1 MFHYSSIQS
10 HGMITPEGKRLKETK
25 VNVENGKGTKTVTI
39 IDNKGKHTDTIALN
53 SSEIKNIQKHK
64 FMPNL
69 FKKSL
74 KNIRKKVK
82 QTHHSSKKGTRKT
95 KK

>member
-1 MFHYSSIQS
+1 MFHFSSVQS
-10 HGMITPEGKRLKETK
+10 HGYVTPEGKKLKETK

-39 IDNKGKHTDTIALN
+39 SDDKGVHSDTIPLN

-64 FMPNL
+64 FMPHL

-74 KNIRKKVK
+74 KNIRKKIK

>member
-1 MFHYSSIQS
+1 MFHYTSVQS
-10 HGMITPEGKRLKETK
+10 HGYITPEGKKLKETR
-25 VNVENGKGTKTVTI
+25 VNVENGRGTKTVTI
-39 IDNKGKHTDTIALN
+39 TDHKGTHSDTISLN
-53 SSEIKNIQKHK
+53 SSEIKNIQKQK

-74 KNIRKKVK
+74 KNIRKKSK
-82 QTHHSSKKGTRKT
+82 QTHHMSKKGTRKS